1 MFANIHYPERLSPEQ
16 LDAYLAKGWFR
27 MGQSLFTTNFLRF
40 NEQFYSAIWLRIA
53 LEGFELSKTQQ
64 KLKKLNAK
72 FQVRINRASITP
84 EKEALFA
91 KYRASIRFDAS
102 PSLPYL
108 LYNDSSRDIFDSY
121 EVCVYDDQ
129 KLIAAGYF
137 DLGKTTS
144 MGISCFYDPDYKKH
158 SLGKYLMLLK
168 IEYAKQQ
175 GLAYFYPGYFAPG
188 YPLFDYK
195 LDLAKSGVT
204 YLDLVTNEWKD
215 MQEFEVSNTPLN
227 RMRVNMNQLAELL
240 TAAGVEHSIWDY
252 GYYDANLI
260 PDLNG
265 LGVFDFPVFL
275 CCFEMLDNVMNPL
288 VIYDPR
294 DENYHLI
301 LCRSLFRGDIP
312 PNKETRQYTSNLLTI
327 AKHYIATF
335 SAERLVGI
343 LVASYKQNQK
353 KGMGL
358 DV

>member
-1 MFANIHYPERLSPEQ
+1 MFANIHYPERLSSEQ
-16 LDAYLAKGWFR
+16 LDSYLAKGWFR
-27 MGQSLFTTNFLRF
+27 MGQSIFTTNFLRF

-53 LEGFELSKTQQ
+53 LASFELSKTQE
-64 KLKKLNAK
+64 KLKKQNAK
-72 FQVRINRASITP
+72 FRVVIKQASITP
-84 EKEALFA
+84 EKEVLFA

-108 LYNDSSRDIFDSY
+108 LYNESSRDIFDSY
-121 EVCVYDDQ
+121 DVCVYDHE
-129 KLIAAGYF
+129 KLIATGYF

-144 MGISCFYDPDYKKH
+144 MGISCFYDPDYKKY

-168 IEYAKQQ
+168 IEYVKAL
-175 GLAYFYPGYFAPG
+175 GLTYFYPGYFAPG

-195 LDLAKSGVT
+195 LDLAKSGVS
-204 YLDLVTNEWKD
+204 YLDLMTNEWQD
-215 MQEFEVSNTPLN
+215 IQYFDVSNTPLN
-227 RMRVNMNQLAELL
+227 RIKTNLNLLSDLL
-240 TAAGVEHSIWDY
+240 TQAGIEHSIWDY

-294 DENYHLI
+294 DEHYHLI
-301 LCRSLFRGDIP
+301 LCRSLFKGDVS
-312 PNKETRQYTSNLLTI
+312 PNWESRQYSSNLLTI

-335 SAERLVGI
+335 SPEELVNV
-343 LVASYKQNQK
+343 LLNSAKQNQTTHH
-353 KGMGL
+353 
-358 DV
+358 V